1 MKKQFLLLILIFLT
15 GIESFSITKIRFTHY
30 TADDG
35 LSQNRVMDI
44 IQDQKGYMWFAT
56 WDGLNKFDG
65 RHFSVYKGEAG
76 DPNGFTNNR
85 LNSLVEDHHGYL
97 WIITND
103 FEVYRFNPIDE
114 KIRKLSYSPNKN
126 DVVINQPVRQIE
138 IIDDDNICIFTL
150 TGCYIAN
157 ISKEGPINNLKYYS
171 QENGLL
177 AGDDVRA
184 VMKDKE
190 QNLWFLTE
198 KGISFYKKDA
208 TSPQHYFHQ
217 NQNETAFSSFL
228 ETPTLIYFGADN
240 GQLWSFNKKSSA
252 FNLESVKSA
261 SSISGICALKDGE
274 ILLTTLGDGIYFL
287 DNKGRIK
294 SHITVGTDKSL
305 ASNNIISFYKDM
317 AGDVW
322 LEAEAPGVVYL
333 DVLTKKLHYFIP
345 KSDELIGLAQT
356 QPNFFVIEDNINR
369 LWVHPRSGGF
379 SEFDRL
385 SKTLK
390 PFFGDKSETGLS
402 LFNTMHDAY
411 YDNHGNLWL
420 STRSPGLEKCT
431 FHQTSF
437 IFNEVKSLLQK
448 SGGSEV
454 RTIFEDNHK
463 RIWIADKE
471 GKIELTDLNGKSIG
485 FLGMNGKVKSGKSVT
500 DMIAYDIMAD
510 KKGRIWLACKGAGI
524 ILLEETSANGMSY
537 KITRFN
543 QLQDIDSRP
552 SSASFYALLEDKEGR
567 IWAGS
572 YGSGLNLILE
582 NEGKFSFIDYGRGL
596 DGYPYEKCRN
606 IRDLNQDEN
615 GIIWIAT
622 VNGIVAFD
630 SKFRDPSK
638 IKFFEYRKEG
648 LDAMSLRTNDV
659 HFIHIDKKG
668 NRWFG
673 TFGGGL
679 NMLKPDFKLGQKPEF
694 EAVTQKQGLPS
705 DIILSINEDLQGY
718 LWLTSE
724 NSITRYDKK
733 SGNID
738 IYNKDYGLDPV
749 TFSES
754 SSFLDSDGNIWS
766 GTMNGYYKY
775 NPANVKTATF
785 TPSLVFTRFFLFDRE
800 IHSGVKDSP
809 FLTNIDEIGKIVL
822 KHDQNVFSIEF
833 AALDF
838 KAPENIQYSYRLD
851 PVDKDW
857 IKTQKVNR
865 VTYTKL
871 SPGEYTFR
879 VKSTNSEGFWMNN
892 ERSIEIV
899 IKPSFWQTSW
909 AIMLYCIAGIA
920 IFVIALYFF
929 TTIYK
934 LKSEVVVEQKV
945 TDMKLRFFT
954 DMSHELRTPLT
965 LISAPV
971 EHVIQDTKL
980 SAESRSNLII
990 VQKNID
996 RMLRLINQLL
1006 DFRKYQEKKMRL
1018 RVEETPFGSFTSKIA
1033 ANFEPTAGERDIKFI
1048 VKDDT
1053 EGATVYIDREKY
1065 DTIVYNLL
1073 SNAFKFTSGGK
1084 TVTLLT
1090 KVTEL
1095 EAILTITD
1103 EGKGISKDKLQH
1115 LFDRFYSDDET
1126 NKIPGTGIGL
1136 SLVKDIVDL
1145 HKGRIEVESETGSG
1159 STFEIRFKLGHK
1171 HFEEDPNV
1179 ILIDE
1184 PTEIVFQKA
1193 SVAEKGNKEH
1203 VNNENQPLLLVVE
1216 DNVELRNF
1224 LTSVLSKKYR
1234 VADAADG
1241 LSAWHLIG
1249 NLLPD
1254 FVITDLMMPV
1264 MDGLELTRKIK
1275 SDEKTCH
1282 IPVIILTAKSDLE
1295 AKVEGMHAGVD
1306 DYITKPFSA
1315 AYLEARVDNIFTQ
1328 RNTLQEKYRQDIFG
1342 TKTNNF
1348 KLPENIQS
1356 QDSVFLNKII
1366 DFMEDNISNSE
1377 LTVEMLVSAAGMGRT
1392 VFFNKLKGILG
1403 LSPIEFIKETRI
1415 KRAAQLLETGKFN
1428 VSEVSFQIGMNDARY
1443 FSKCFK
1449 QKYGVTPSEYKTKT
1463 LQE

>member
-1 MKKQFLLLILIFLT
+1 MILIFLT
-15 GIESFSITKIRFTHY
+15 GIESFAITKIRFTHY

-44 IQDQKGYMWFAT
+44 LQDKKGYMWFAT

-103 FEVYRFNPIDE
+103 FEVYRFNPKDE
-114 KIRKLSYSPNKN
+114 RLRKLSYSPDKN
-126 DVVINQPVRQIE
+126 DVVVNQPVRQIV
-138 IIDDDNICIFTL
+138 ILDDGNVCILTL
-150 TGCYIAN
+150 AGCYMVSIN
-157 ISKEGPINNLKYYS
+157 EDGSLISLKYYS

-177 AGDDVRA
+177 AGDDVRS
-184 VMKDKE
+184 VMKDKNN
-190 QNLWFLTE
+190 NLWFLTE
-198 KGISFYKKDA
+198 KGITCYKQG
-208 TSPQHYFHQ
+208 SSEPRHYFHQ
-217 NQNETAFSSFL
+217 HQNETAFFSYL
-228 ETPTLIYFGADN
+228 ETRDVIYFGSEN
-240 GQLWSFNKKSSA
+240 GKLWRYNKITLA
-252 FNLESVKSA
+252 FNLESVNAA
-261 SSISGICALKDGE
+261 SSINGICALKGGE

-287 DNKGRIK
+287 DRKGRVK
-294 SHITVGTDKSL
+294 SHITVGVDKSL
-305 ASNNIISFYKDM
+305 ASNSIISFYKDM
-317 AGDVW
+317 AGDIW
-322 LEAEAPGVVYL
+322 LEADAPGVVYL
-333 DVLTKKLHYFIP
+333 NSAEKKLYHFIP

-379 SEFDRL
+379 SEFDRI

-390 PFFGDKSETGLS
+390 PFFGDNSETGIR
-402 LFNTMHDAY
+402 LFNTMHNAY
-411 YDNHGNLWL
+411 YDKHGNLWL

-437 IFNEVKSLLQK
+437 IFNEVKSLVQK

-485 FLGMNGKVKSGKSVT
+485 FLNMNGKISTGRSVT
-500 DMIAYDIMAD
+500 DMIAYDIIAD
-510 KKGRIWLACKGAGI
+510 RKGRIWLACKGAGI
-524 ILLEETSANGMSY
+524 ILLEESLSNGMSY

-543 QLQDIDSRP
+543 QLEDIQSRP
-552 SSASFYALLEDKEGR
+552 SSASFYAMLEDNEGR

-572 YGSGLNLILE
+572 YGTGLNLIVE
-582 NEGKFSFIDYGRGL
+582 NNGKFSFVDYGRGL
-596 DGYPYEKCRN
+596 DGYPYERCRN

-615 GIIWIAT
+615 GIIWVAT

-668 NRWFG
+668 DRWFG

-679 NMLKPDFKLGQKPEF
+679 NMLKSDFKLGQTPKF
-694 EAVTQKQGLPS
+694 EAVTQKQGLSS
-705 DIILSINEDLQGY
+705 DIILSINEDFQDY
-718 LWLTSE
+718 MWLTSE

-733 SGNID
+733 TGNID

-754 SSFLDSDGNIWS
+754 SSFLASNGNIWA
-766 GTMNGYYKY
+766 GTMNGYYIY

-800 IHSGVKDSP
+800 IHANNEDSP
-809 FLTNIDEIGKIVL
+809 LTANIDDIGKIVL
-822 KHDQNVFSIEF
+822 KYDQNVFSFEF

-871 SPGEYTFR
+871 SPGDYTFR

-892 ERSIEIV
+892 ERSIDIV

-909 AIMLYCIAGIA
+909 AILFYCITGIA
-920 IFVIALYFF
+920 VFVIALYFL

-934 LKSEVVVEQKV
+934 LKSEVTVEQKI

-971 EHVIQDTKL
+971 EHVIMDAKL
-980 SAESRSNLII
+980 SADSRANLVI
-990 VQKNID
+990 VQRNID

-1006 DFRKYQEKKMRL
+1006 DFRKYQEKKMKL
-1018 RVEETPFGSFTSKIA
+1018 KVEETPFGSFTTKIA
-1033 ANFEPTAGERDIKFI
+1033 TNFEPTASERDIKFI
-1048 VKDDT
+1048 VKDNT
-1053 EGATVYIDREKY
+1053 EGATVFIDREKY

-1084 TVTLLT
+1084 TVTLT
-1090 KVTEL
+1090 TRVTEL
-1095 EAILTITD
+1095 EAILTVTD
-1103 EGKGISKDKLQH
+1103 EGKGIAKDKLQH
-1115 LFDRFYSDDET
+1115 LFDRFFSDDVS
-1126 NKIPGTGIGL
+1126 NKLPGTGIGL

-1145 HKGRIEVESETGSG
+1145 HKGRIEVESEPGSG
-1159 STFEIRFKLGHK
+1159 STFEVRFKLGYK
-1171 HFEEDPNV
+1171 HFNDDDDVIILEEPSEIKIPV
-1179 ILIDE
+1179 IISNETDN
-1184 PTEIVFQKA
+1184 P
-1193 SVAEKGNKEH
+1193 EK
-1203 VNNENQPLLLVVE
+1203 VSNENQPLLLVVE

-1234 VADAADG
+1234 VADAPDG

-1275 SDEKTCH
+1275 NDEKTCH

-1315 AYLEARVDNIFTQ
+1315 AYLEARVNNIFTQ

-1342 TKTNNF
+1342 TKSDNY
-1348 KLPENIQS
+1348 KLPDNIQS
-1356 QDSVFLNKII
+1356 QDSAFLNKIME
-1366 DFMEDNISNSE
+1366 FMEENISNSE

-1403 LSPIEFIKETRI
+1403 ISPIEFIKETRI

-1449 QKYGVTPSEYKTKT
+1449 QKYGVTPSEYKSKT
-1463 LQE
+1463 LPV

>member
-1 MKKQFLLLILIFLT
+1 MILIFLT
-15 GIESFSITKIRFTHY
+15 GIESFAITKIRFTHY

-44 IQDQKGYMWFAT
+44 LQDQKGYMWFAT

-103 FEVYRFNPIDE
+103 FEVYRFNPKDE
-114 KIRKLSYSPNKN
+114 RLRKLSYSPNKN
-126 DVVINQPVRQIE
+126 DVVVNQPVRQIE
-138 IIDDDNICIFTL
+138 ILDDDNVCILTL
-150 TGCYIAN
+150 AGCYMV
-157 ISKEGPINNLKYYS
+157 SINEDGSLSSLKYYS

-184 VMKDKE
+184 VMKDKNN
-190 QNLWFLTE
+190 NLWFLTE
-198 KGISFYKKDA
+198 KGITYFKQDS
-208 TSPQHYFHQ
+208 SEPQHFFHQ
-217 NQNETAFSSFL
+217 HQNETAFYSFL
-228 ETPTLIYFGADN
+228 ETGSFIYFGSEN
-240 GQLWSFNKKSSA
+240 GKLWRYNKKTLA
-252 FNLESVKSA
+252 FNVESVSA
-261 SSISGICALKDGE
+261 SSSINGICDLKGGE

-287 DNKGRIK
+287 DRKGRVK
-294 SHITVGTDKSL
+294 SHITVGVDKSL
-305 ASNNIISFYKDM
+305 ASNSIISFYKDM

-322 LEAEAPGVVYL
+322 LEADAPGVVYL
-333 DVLTKKLHYFIP
+333 NSIEKKLYHFTP

-379 SEFDRL
+379 SEFDRIN
-385 SKTLK
+385 KTLK
-390 PFFGDKSETGLS
+390 PFFGETGETEIRL
-402 LFNTMHDAY
+402 LNTMHNAY
-411 YDNHGNLWL
+411 YDKHGNLWL
-420 STRSPGLEKCT
+420 SSRSPGLEKCT

-437 IFNEVKSLLQK
+437 IFNEVKSLVQK

-485 FLGMNGKVKSGKSVT
+485 FLNMNGKISSGRSVT
-500 DMIAYDIMAD
+500 DMIAYDIIAD

-524 ILLEETSANGMSY
+524 ILLEESSANGMSY

-543 QLQDIDSRP
+543 QLEDVESRP

-567 IWAGS
+567 MWAGS
-572 YGSGLNLILE
+572 YGAGLNLIVE
-582 NEGKFSFIDYGRGL
+582 NNGKFSFVDYGRGL
-596 DGYPYEKCRN
+596 DGYPYERCRS

-659 HFIHIDKKG
+659 HFIHIDKNG

-679 NMLKPDFKLGQKPEF
+679 NLLKSGFKLGQTPQF
-694 EAVTQKQGLPS
+694 EAVTQKQGLSS
-705 DIILSINEDLQGY
+705 DIILSINEDSQGY

-754 SSFLDSDGNIWS
+754 SSFLASDGNIRA
-766 GTMNGYYKY
+766 GTMNGYYVY

-800 IHSGVKDSP
+800 IHAGNQDSP
-809 FLTNIDEIGKIVL
+809 LSVNIDDIGKIVL
-822 KHDQNVFSIEF
+822 KHDQNVFSFEF

-871 SPGEYTFR
+871 SPGDYTFR

-892 ERSIEIV
+892 ERSIDIV

-909 AIMLYCIAGIA
+909 AIIIYCITGIA
-920 IFVIALYFF
+920 IFVIALYFL

-971 EHVIQDTKL
+971 EHVIMDANL
-980 SAESRSNLII
+980 SADSRANLVI
-990 VQKNID
+990 VQRNID

-1006 DFRKYQEKKMRL
+1006 DFRKYQEKKMKL
-1018 RVEETPFGSFTSKIA
+1018 KVEETPFGSFTTKIA
-1033 ANFEPTAGERDIKFI
+1033 SNFDPTASERDIKFI
-1048 VKDDT
+1048 VKDNT
-1053 EGATVYIDREKY
+1053 EGATVFIDREKY

-1073 SNAFKFTSGGK
+1073 SNAFKFTSGGR
-1084 TVTLLT
+1084 TVTLT
-1090 KVTEL
+1090 TRVTEL
-1095 EAILTITD
+1095 EAILIVTD
-1103 EGKGISKDKLQH
+1103 EGKGITKDKQQH
-1115 LFDRFYSDDET
+1115 LFDRFFSDDES
-1126 NKIPGTGIGL
+1126 NKLPGTGIGL

-1145 HKGRIEVESETGSG
+1145 HKGRIEVESEPGSG
-1159 STFEIRFKLGHK
+1159 STFEVRFKLGYK
-1171 HFEEDPNV
+1171 HFKDDVDVTIVEEPSEVLIPVNISNENV
-1179 ILIDE
+1179 N
-1184 PTEIVFQKA
+1184 P
-1193 SVAEKGNKEH
+1193 EK
-1203 VNNENQPLLLVVE
+1203 VINENQPLLLVVE

-1234 VADAADG
+1234 VADAPDG

-1275 SDEKTCH
+1275 NDEKTCH

-1342 TKTNNF
+1342 TKSDNY
-1348 KLPENIQS
+1348 KLPDNIQS
-1356 QDSVFLNKII
+1356 QDSAFLNKIME
-1366 DFMEDNISNSE
+1366 FMEENISNSE

-1449 QKYGVTPSEYKTKT
+1449 QKFGVTPSEYKSKI
-1463 LQE
+1463 LPV

>member
-1 MKKQFLLLILIFLT
+1 MILIFLT

-44 IQDQKGYMWFAT
+44 LQDQKGYMWFAT

-85 LNSLVEDHHGYL
+85 LNSLVEDKHGYL

-103 FEVYRFNPIDE
+103 FEVYRFNPKNE
-114 KIRKLSYSPNKN
+114 RLRKLSYSPDKK
-126 DVVINQPVRQIE
+126 DVVVNQPVRQIVILE
-138 IIDDDNICIFTL
+138 DGNVCILTL
-150 TGCYIAN
+150 AGCYMV
-157 ISKEGPINNLKYYS
+157 SINEDGSLSSLKYYS

-184 VMKDKE
+184 VMKDKNN
-190 QNLWFLTE
+190 NLWFLTE
-198 KGISFYKKDA
+198 KGITYYK
-208 TSPQHYFHQ
+208 TGSSEPQHFFHQ
-217 NQNETAFSSFL
+217 RQNETAFYSNL
-228 ETPTLIYFGADN
+228 ETGSFIYFGSEN
-240 GQLWSFNKKSSA
+240 GKLWRYNKKTLA
-252 FNLESVKSA
+252 FNLESVNAA
-261 SSISGICALKDGE
+261 SSINGICALKGGE

-287 DNKGRIK
+287 DAKGRVK
-294 SHITVGTDKSL
+294 SHITVGVDKSL
-305 ASNNIISFYKDM
+305 ASNSIISFYKDM

-322 LEAEAPGVVYL
+322 LEADAPGVVYL
-333 DVLTKKLHYFIP
+333 NSVDKKLYHFTP

-379 SEFDRL
+379 SEFDRIN
-385 SKTLK
+385 KTLK
-390 PFFGDKSETGLS
+390 PFFGDNSETGIR
-402 LFNTMHDAY
+402 LFNTMHNAY
-411 YDNHGNLWL
+411 YDKHGNLWL

-437 IFNEVKSLLQK
+437 IFNEVKSLVQK

-454 RTIFEDNHK
+454 RTIFEDNYK

-485 FLGMNGKVKSGKSVT
+485 FLNMNGKISSGRSVT
-500 DMIAYDIMAD
+500 DMIAYDIIAD
-510 KKGRIWLACKGAGI
+510 RKGRIWLACKGAGI
-524 ILLEETSANGMSY
+524 ILLEESSANGMSY
-537 KITRFN
+537 RITRFN
-543 QLQDIDSRP
+543 QLKDVESRP

-572 YGSGLNLILE
+572 YGAGLNLIVE
-582 NEGKFSFIDYGRGL
+582 NNGKFRFVDYGRGL
-596 DGYPYEKCRN
+596 DGYPYERCRN

-659 HFIHIDKKG
+659 HFIHIDKSG

-679 NMLKPDFKLGQKPEF
+679 NMLKSGFKLGQTPKF
-694 EAVTQKQGLPS
+694 EAVTQKQGLSS
-705 DIILSINEDLQGY
+705 DIILSINEDSQDY

-733 SGNID
+733 SGNVD

-754 SSFLDSDGNIWS
+754 SSFLASNGNIRA
-766 GTMNGYYKY
+766 GTMNGYYVY

-800 IHSGVKDSP
+800 IHADKEDSP
-809 FLTNIDEIGKIVL
+809 LTSNIDDIGKIVL
-822 KHDQNVFSIEF
+822 KHDQNVFSLEF

-838 KAPENIQYSYRLD
+838 KAPENIQYLYRLD

-871 SPGEYTFR
+871 SPGDYTLR

-892 ERSIEIV
+892 ERSIDIV

-909 AIMLYCIAGIA
+909 AILFYCITGIA
-920 IFVIALYFF
+920 VFVIALYFL

-971 EHVIQDTKL
+971 EHVIMDVSL
-980 SAESRSNLII
+980 SADSRANLVI
-990 VQKNID
+990 VQRNID

-1006 DFRKYQEKKMRL
+1006 DFRKYQEKKMKL
-1018 RVEETPFGSFTSKIA
+1018 KVEETPFGSFTTKIA
-1033 ANFEPTAGERDIKFI
+1033 SNFNPTASERGIKFI
-1048 VKDDT
+1048 VEDNT
-1053 EGATVYIDREKY
+1053 EGATVFIDREKY

-1073 SNAFKFTSGGK
+1073 SNAFKFTSGGR
-1084 TVTLLT
+1084 TVTLT
-1090 KVTEL
+1090 TRVTEL
-1095 EAILTITD
+1095 EAILTVTD
-1103 EGKGISKDKLQH
+1103 EGKGIIKDKQQH
-1115 LFDRFYSDDET
+1115 LFDRFFSDDES
-1126 NKIPGTGIGL
+1126 NKLPGTGIGL

-1145 HKGRIEVESETGSG
+1145 HKGRIEVESEPGSG
-1159 STFEIRFKLGHK
+1159 STFEVRFKLGYK
-1171 HFEEDPNV
+1171 HFNDDVDVIIVEEPSEMQIPVNISNV
-1179 ILIDE
+1179 TDN
-1184 PTEIVFQKA
+1184 P
-1193 SVAEKGNKEH
+1193 EK
-1203 VNNENQPLLLVVE
+1203 VSNENQPLLLVVE

-1234 VADAADG
+1234 VADAPDG

-1275 SDEKTCH
+1275 NDEKTCH

-1342 TKTNNF
+1342 TKSDNY
-1348 KLPENIQS
+1348 KLPDNIQS
-1356 QDSVFLNKII
+1356 QDSAFLNKIME
-1366 DFMEDNISNSE
+1366 FMEENISNSE

-1449 QKYGVTPSEYKTKT
+1449 QKYGVTPSEYKSKT
-1463 LQE
+1463 LPV